1 MRISD
6 WSSDVCPSDL
16 AQLFVKIQ
24 ITQGYKAREQQ
35 AGFSATDKGFAD
47 RACGP
52 VGGHE
57 DNAPRKR
64 HAIPAMLREQSRCKR
79 IGKGTMRSEE
89 RRVGNEGVRT
99 CRARWSPYHLQ
110 QNLTAKLIRYP
121 NANTKRQYNTPKV

>member
-1 MRISD
+1 MIQRPPRTTRTYTLFPYTTLFRSHLPLHGGNGGWNIH
-6 WSSDVCPSDL
+6 VLPNGIKRA

-35 AGFSATDKGFAD
+35 AGFGATDKGFAD
-47 RACGP
+47 GAGRP

-79 IGKGTMRSEE
+79 IGKGPM
-89 RRVGNEGVRT
+89 
-99 CRARWSPYHLQ
+99 CRYGEDSGLFGATHL
-110 QNLTAKLIRYP
+110 R
-121 NANTKRQYNTPKV
+121 

>member
-79 IGKGTMRSEE
+79 IGKGPM
-89 RRVGNEGVRT
+89 
-99 CRARWSPYHLQ
+99 CRYGEDSGLFGATHL
-110 QNLTAKLIRYP
+110 R
-121 NANTKRQYNTPKV
+121 

>member
-64 HAIPAMLREQSRCKR
+64 HAIPAMLREQSRGKR
-79 IGKGTMRSEE
+79 IGQGPMCRVGEARGLSGAPHLPQKSEE
-89 RRVGNEGVRT
+89 RQVGREGSGTR
-99 CRARWSPYHLQ
+99 
-110 QNLTAKLIRYP
+110 
-121 NANTKRQYNTPKV
+121 